1 MVVIFLNFWHLIPQ
15 FFKKL
20 GRYTIYCLLC
30 IYCMCI
36 ISLPHYFAFSAHN
49 NCIFFHFCILFR
61 SLICSFYHN
70 LRFLSSVFT
79 FCHLSP
85 LGLSYLIYEAFFY
98 CFTDLSLSFFATNSF
113 EVPYFDRGG
122 GGGGG
127 DHI

>member
-1 MVVIFLNFWHLIPQ
+1 
-15 FFKKL
+15 
-20 GRYTIYCLLC
+20 
-30 IYCMCI
+30 MCI

-61 SLICSFYHN
+61 SLICSFYHD
-70 LRFLSSVFT
+70 LQFLSPVFT

-98 CFTDLSLSFFATNSF
+98 CFTDLSLSLSLSLPKILLKSHILIG
-113 EVPYFDRGG
+113 V
-122 GGGGG
+122 GGGG